1 MNWNLE
7 RTWQVTIDDKTE
19 KLSTVELSRFRCVVM
34 PGAAGAGKTTEA
46 ERLASHES
54 ALGRRVRRCRLA
66 EFADTSAELGEQLA
80 TLSAGASKDTVLY
93 LDALDEAMIPAR
105 RRWLAI
111 KHLIANKLHGT
122 GTAIRITCR
131 PAVWPRELSDVVGEF
146 AGHESFATAF
156 LHPLD
161 DDDIGVAAVS
171 LGIDPEAFLE
181 RLESTRARSLAGVP
195 HPVSWTHVCA
205 TRHGVARIPRALRV
219 ACDTPAFRGA
229 STGCSVRR
237 TQRRPR
243 ARRRGFERPGRR
255 RLAP

>member
-1 MNWNLE
+1 MTWNLE

-34 PGAAGAGKTTEA
+34 LGAAGAGKTTEA

-181 RLESTRARSLAGVP
+181 RLESTRARSLASTVI
-195 HPVSWTHVCA
+195 
-205 TRHGVARIPRALRV
+205 R
-219 ACDTPAFRGA
+219 DTL
-229 STGCSVRR
+229 
-237 TQRRPR
+237 
-243 ARRRGFERPGRR
+243 RRGVVEDLFDFDAADSLPRR
-255 RLAP
+255 SFRASHWRRFTKR

>member
-1 MNWNLE
+1 ML
-7 RTWQVTIDDKTE
+7 
-19 KLSTVELSRFRCVVM
+19 
-34 PGAAGAGKTTEA
+34 GAAGAGKTTEA

-181 RLESTRARSLAGVP
+181 RLESTRARSLAVI
-195 HPVSWTHVCA
+195 
-205 TRHGVARIPRALRV
+205 R
-219 ACDTPAFRGA
+219 DTL
-229 STGCSVRR
+229 
-237 TQRRPR
+237 
-243 ARRRGFERPGRR
+243 RRGVCGGSLRLRR
-255 RLAP
+255 CGQPAATEFPRLSLAKIHEEVNEVNVECAMIKPEFGPISR